1 VAYIKQGQGPTLVLV
16 HGTLIDFRYWTEQ
29 MDPFAERSRV
39 IAVSLR
45 HHYPN
50 PSTDGQSDSGLRVH
64 AADIAALIRTL
75 AGPPVHL
82 VGHSYGGFVALLV
95 ARDHP
100 GLVRSLVLEEPAL
113 LNGLITN
120 AQDQEAPMTRRLI
133 GLLVTLVLGLL
144 GAPLASDAQPLKE
157 VPRIGVLA
165 PWPRPPSFGIDAF
178 QQGLRELGYVE
189 GQHLT
194 IEWRFTEGRDERA
207 HDLAT
212 ELVQLRVAVIVASTN
227 AHVLAA
233 QQATRTI
240 LIVFTTIF
248 DLVARGLVASI
259 ARRGGNLT
267 GIGEF
272 SGVEMNSKRL
282 ELLLQ
287 AVPGVTRVAVLRY
300 KNPAFAELPR
310 SSVEVLQ
317 EAARALGVALQLLP
331 VHQPDD
337 LEGAFAAMARERAQA
352 LLLVPSALL
361 YGTPN
366 EALAHCGREP
376 AAGDLLAP
384 VFCGGRGVAGLWGKR
399 AGRIPPRRGLCRQD
413 PERCQARGPARGAA
427 HQIRAGHQSQDRPGP
442 RPHHPAHPA
451 LPGQR
456 GDPLSRDARRPHD
469 ARCFADEI
477 VHIRGADSRIH
488 HSVNPSKTHAMFSNR
503 TVDVLK
509 SRQVRG

>member
-1 VAYIKQGQGPTLVLV
+1 MAYIKQGQGPTLVLV
-16 HGTLIDFRYWTEQ
+16 HGTLIDFRYWTAQ

-331 VHQPDD
+331 VHTPDD

-352 LLLVPSALL
+352 LLLVPASLFVVHQPRLLRLVAESRLPAIFWRRYFAEAGALMA
-361 YGTPN
+361 YGPN
-366 EALAHCGREP
+366 IRDEFRRAATYVDKILKGAKPADLPVEQPMKFEFVINLKTAQALGLTMP
-376 AAGDLLAP
+376 PTLL
-384 VFCGGRGVAGLWGKR
+384 F
-399 AGRIPPRRGLCRQD
+399 Q
-413 PERCQARGPARGAA
+413 
-427 HQIRAGHQSQDRPGP
+427 
-442 RPHHPAHPA
+442 
-451 LPGQR
+451 
-456 GDPLSRDARRPHD
+456 
-469 ARCFADEI
+469 ADEI
-477 VHIRGADSRIH
+477 IR
-488 HSVNPSKTHAMFSNR
+488 
-503 TVDVLK
+503 
-509 SRQVRG
+509 

>member
-1 VAYIKQGQGPTLVLV
+1 MAYIKQGQGPTLVLV
-16 HGTLIDFRYWTEQ
+16 HGTLIDFRYWTAQ

-331 VHQPDD
+331 VHTPDD

-352 LLLVPSALL
+352 LLLVPASLFVVHQPRLLRLVAESRLPAIFWRRYFAEAGALMA
-361 YGTPN
+361 YGPN
-366 EALAHCGREP
+366 IRDEFRRAATYVDKILKGAKPADLPVEQPMKFEFVINLKTAQAL
-376 AAGDLLAP
+376 
-384 VFCGGRGVAGLWGKR
+384 GLT
-399 AGRIPPRRGLCRQD
+399 IPPTLLFQ
-413 PERCQARGPARGAA
+413 
-427 HQIRAGHQSQDRPGP
+427 
-442 RPHHPAHPA
+442 
-451 LPGQR
+451 
-456 GDPLSRDARRPHD
+456 
-469 ARCFADEI
+469 ADEL
-477 VHIRGADSRIH
+477 IR
-488 HSVNPSKTHAMFSNR
+488 
-503 TVDVLK
+503 
-509 SRQVRG
+509 